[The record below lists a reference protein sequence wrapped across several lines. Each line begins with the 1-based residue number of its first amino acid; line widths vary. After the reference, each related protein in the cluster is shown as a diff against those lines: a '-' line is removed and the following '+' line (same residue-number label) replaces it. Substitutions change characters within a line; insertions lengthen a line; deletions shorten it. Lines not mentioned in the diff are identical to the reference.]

1 MIDMHRLFYPKKVA
15 IIGVSPKEEN
25 LAKNIVRNM
34 LRFSGEVYPV
44 GRSKGTIFG
53 KEILTSLEEL
63 PDGVDL
69 AIVLTPAST
78 VPEIVDQC
86 GRKGIPWVIVES
98 GGFGEYSEE
107 GKKIQEELTG
117 IIRKWNQRLVGPNCI
132 GVINTEENLITPFLP
147 FYHQVIRKGRV
158 GIISQSGGVIY
169 ALVNLL
175 MSSNIGISKV
185 VSIGN
190 KVDLNENDFLEYFL
204 EDPATEIVVMYLESI
219 TDGRRLMELAKG
231 SEKPIIIQKV
241 NIFPSSS
248 QIARFHT
255 AALAADDSV
264 VDAAF
269 RQAGIVRA
277 YEIRE
282 IINLIKVLSFPPMKG
297 EDLVILSRSGGMAV
311 SAADLS
317 AMHGF
322 RLYPLPDDLLRK
334 VHDSSRAKVI
344 APTNP
349 LDLGDLFDF
358 NFYTQITEEI
368 LRLEG
373 VDGVIFLQA
382 AGPGLE
388 THESIRLG
396 RTFKELSERYQ
407 KPLLFC
413 FLSDEENTSLVRRF
427 LEQYMEYPVFS
438 EPGEVLPALEKS
450 LFRYRRREVLRNRAP
465 FPAQPVAPGSL
476 DLIEGDLQP
485 GRELYLDEA
494 LGIIGKVGIPVA
506 PFGTAENP
514 EGVIEVAIRVG
525 YPVVLKVNLPSWY
538 HKTEEKAVVMG
549 LRDEQSALRAFEEL
563 ISRAKSKGLPHR
575 GVVVQKQFTG
585 GLEIILGAKVDD
597 HFGPTVIVGMG
608 GIYAEVLRDVSI
620 RVAPISDADAEEMIR
635 ELKAYPILKGERTG
649 RPFAIDRLK
658 EALLRLS
665 HFISLTEDIAG
676 IDLNPVFIYPEGLWA
691 VDARF
696 IRRD

>member
-15 IIGVSPKEEN
+15 VIGVSPKEEN

-34 LRFSGEVYPV
+34 LRFTGEVYPV
-44 GRSKGTIFG
+44 GRSGGTVFG
-53 KEILTSLEEL
+53 REILPSVQEL

-69 AIVLTPAST
+69 AVILTPAPT

-86 GRKGIPWVIVES
+86 GQKGIPWIIVES

-107 GKKIQEELTG
+107 GKKIQEELVRT
-117 IIRKWNQRLVGPNCI
+117 IRKWNQRLVGPNCI
-132 GVINTEENLITPFLP
+132 GVINTEENLVTPFLP
-147 FYHQVIRKGRV
+147 FYHQVLHKGKV

-169 ALVNLL
+169 ALLNLL

-219 TDGRRLMELAKG
+219 TDGRKLMELAEG

-255 AALAADDSV
+255 AALAADDRV

-322 RLYPLPDDLLRK
+322 RLYPLPEDLLKK

-358 NFYTQITEEI
+358 DFYTQITEEI

-413 FLSDEENTSLVRRF
+413 FLSDEENTSMVRRF
-427 LEQYMEYPVFS
+427 LEQYMDYPVFS

-450 LFRYRRREVLRNRAP
+450 LFRYRRREVLRQRPLSSAEPIAP
-465 FPAQPVAPGSL
+465 RSL
-476 DLIEGDLQP
+476 ELLLE
-485 GRELYLDEA
+485 RELYLDEA
-494 LGIIGKVGIPVA
+494 LRMAGEMGIPVV
-506 PFGTAENP
+506 PFGTAEDP
-514 EGVIEVAIRVG
+514 EGVVEVSARLG
-525 YPVVLKVNLPSWY
+525 YPVVLKLNLPSSY
-538 HKTEEKAVVMG
+538 HKTEEKAVVMDVG
-549 LRDEQSALRAFEEL
+549 DDRSALRAFEGL
-563 ISRAKSKGLPHR
+563 ISNAESRGLPHR
-575 GVVVQKQFTG
+575 GVVVQRQLSG
-585 GLEIILGAKVDD
+585 GLEVILGAKVDD
-597 HFGPTVIVGMG
+597 HFGPTVMVGMG

-620 RVAPISDADAEEMIR
+620 RVAPISELDAEEMIK
-635 ELKAYPILKGERTG
+635 ELKVYPILRGERTG
-649 RPFAIDRLK
+649 RPFAIDGLK

-665 HFISLTEDIAG
+665 HFITSAEGIAG
-676 IDLNPVFIYPEGLWA
+676 IDLNPVFLYPEGLWA

-696 IRRD
+696 IRKT